1 MYNNG
6 NKKEH
11 YNQDHR
17 WEFKAPKL
25 GVFSKQQRKARMA
38 SFILIVVFFF
48 TFVVFVVI
56 IIKGD

>member
-6 NKKEH
+6 NNKEH
-11 YNQDHR
+11 YNQDHH
-17 WEFKAPKL
+17 WEFKTPKL
-25 GVFSKQQRKARMA
+25 GVFSKQQGKVRMTC
-38 SFILIVVFFF
+38 FILIVVFFF